1 MTMRWQCCQMN
12 HRIGGT
18 IPMFM
23 QGSYRER
30 ERKKAKPCQTVHCWT
45 SVLAVK
51 WTSFIVRSKKKE
63 EEKNHLKCFKCG
75 HFQVAFV

>member
-23 QGSYRER
+23 QGSYRKR
-30 ERKKAKPCQTVHCWT
+30 EKKGKAL
-45 SVLAVK
+45 SDGALLDL
-51 WTSFIVRSKKKE
+51 SFGCKMDLFYC
-63 EEKNHLKCFKCG
+63 EK
-75 HFQVAFV
+75 